1 LKNSPYK
8 SEIYLIL
15 NIGIALS
22 MLADKN
28 ISLYLS
34 GLILAIGVIT
44 IVVKKNADGAAHL
57 FAGYVVGIEVLLRM
71 NAGGIGYEY
80 GKYAMIIFFVTA
92 LIFERVKKETP
103 VPFLVFVLLLVPSV
117 FIVSYPTFDETRQF
131 VSFNLS
137 GPVALFVSV
146 LYFYQRKMPIAQLKK
161 LFLAVLYPIVGMS
174 IFIFFKSGSLEE
186 AKFTTESNFQT
197 SGGFGPNQVST
208 MFGLGVLIIA
218 AAYFLRI
225 KLFRIKYLDIAILL
239 GLIIRGLATFS
250 RGGVLAPIVA
260 ILFCITVMS
269 LTDSKFQ
276 AKIGRTVYMFFA
288 IVVVVITG
296 FYYVNNISGGLLEL
310 RYKGE
315 SMYNEDKSNLFSGRD
330 ELLMEDFEIFQNHI
344 LLGVGPGMAS
354 QERLQ
359 ISGIETSAHIEFS
372 RLLSEHGI
380 LGLFSILILVI
391 FPINYFF
398 KLSSPDNKIILL
410 LCVMFVFITMSHA
423 AMRTCVPGFI
433 YGLGYIFIIR
443 PRP

>member
-1 LKNSPYK
+1 MRNSPYK
-8 SEIYLIL
+8 AEIYLAL

-28 ISLYLS
+28 LSLVLS
-34 GLILAIGVIT
+34 VLILLIGIAR
-44 IVVKKNADGAAHL
+44 IISKKNTDGSAHL
-57 FAGYVVGIEVLLRM
+57 FAGYVVGIEVLFRM

-80 GKYAMIIFFVTA
+80 GKYAVIIFFVTA
-92 LIFERVKKETP
+92 MIFERSKKNIP
-103 VPFLVFVLLLVPSV
+103 PAFIIFMLLLIPSI
-117 FIVSYPTFDETRQF
+117 FIAKFPTFDETRQL

-137 GPVALFVSV
+137 GPTALFVSV
-146 LYFYQRKMPIAQLKK
+146 IYFYQRKVPIAQLKK
-161 LFLAVLYPIVGMS
+161 LFLAILYPIVGMS
-174 IFIFFKSGSLEE
+174 IFIFFRSGSLED

-225 KLFRIKYLDIAILL
+225 RLFRIKYLEVVILF
-239 GLIIRGLATFS
+239 GLIIRGFATFS
-250 RGGVLAPIVA
+250 RGGVLAPIIS
-260 ILFCITVMS
+260 ILFCIAVMS
-269 LTDSKFQ
+269 FTDSKFQ
-276 AKIGRTVYMFFA
+276 AKIGKTVYAFIG
-288 IVVVVITG
+288 IVIVLAAG
-296 FYYVNNISGGLLEL
+296 FYYVNDISGGKLEL

-330 ELLMEDFEIFQNHI
+330 ELLMEDIEIFQKNL

-354 QERLQ
+354 QYRYE

-372 RLLSEHGI
+372 RLLSEHGL
-380 LGLFSILILVI
+380 LGLISILIIII

-398 KLSSPDNKIILL
+398 KLNNPDNKIILL
-410 LCVMFVFITMSHA
+410 LCTMFVFITMSHA
-423 AMRTCVPGFI
+423 AMRTAVPGFI
-433 YGLGYIFIIR
+433 YGLAYIFIIR

>member
-1 LKNSPYK
+1 
-8 SEIYLIL
+8 
-15 NIGIALS
+15 

>member
-1 LKNSPYK
+1 
-8 SEIYLIL
+8 
-15 NIGIALS
+15 

-146 LYFYQRKMPIAQLKK
+146 LYFYQRKMPLAQLKK

-225 KLFRIKYLDIAILL
+225 RLFKIKYLEIVILL

-260 ILFCITVMS
+260 ILFCLTVMS

-296 FYYVNNISGGLLEL
+296 FYYVNSVSGGLLEL

-330 ELLMEDFEIFQNHI
+330 ELLMEDFEIFQNHM

-354 QERLQ
+354 QERYE

-372 RLLSEHGI
+372 RLLSEHGL
-380 LGLFSILILVI
+380 LGLVSIIILVV
-391 FPINYFF
+391 FPVKHFS

-410 LCVMFVFITMSHA
+410 LCVMFVFVTMSHA
-423 AMRTCVPGFI
+423 AMRTCVPSFI

-443 PRP
+443 PRPRQ

>member
-1 LKNSPYK
+1 
-8 SEIYLIL
+8 
-15 NIGIALS
+15 
-22 MLADKN
+22 MLADKS

-34 GLILAIGVIT
+34 ALILILGVFF
-44 IVVKKNADGAAHL
+44 IVSKKNTDGAAHI
-57 FAGYVVGIEVLLRM
+57 FAGYVVGIEVLFRM

-92 LIFERVKKETP
+92 LVFERVKKKTP
-103 VPFLVFVLLLVPSV
+103 AAFIVFALLLIPSV

-137 GPVALFVSV
+137 GPIALFVAV
-146 LYFYQRKMPIAQLKK
+146 VYFYQRKVSTAQLKK
-161 LFLAVLYPIVGMS
+161 TFLAILYPIVGMS

-225 KLFRIKYLDIAILL
+225 KLFKVKYLDIVILL
-239 GLIIRGLATFS
+239 GLVIRGLATFS

-269 LTDSKFQ
+269 LTDARFQ

-288 IVVVVITG
+288 IVVVIIAG
-296 FYYVNNISGGLLEL
+296 FYYVNSISGGLLEL

-330 ELLMEDFEIFQNHI
+330 ELFLEDLEIFKNNP

-359 ISGIETSAHIEFS
+359 LSGIETSAHIEFS

-380 LGLFSILILVI
+380 LGLISILILVI
-391 FPINYFF
+391 FPVNYFF

-410 LCVMFVFITMSHA
+410 LCVMFVFVTMSHA
-423 AMRTCVPGFI
+423 AMRTCVPGYI
-433 YGLGYIFIIR
+433 YGLAYIFIIR
-443 PRP
+443 PRS